1 MKPHATA
8 TWRGSSRAGE
18 GTISTLSGVFN
29 NSIFTQGTS
38 AMGLP
43 CTNPAEILAAA
54 EASCISIMI
63 AKELDKERIIADE
76 IEVTSEILL
85 APEEEGWNIP
95 HIKLTVKAFI
105 PEIEKG
111 KFETIVKRARERC
124 PITRSLKSIV
134 TIEALVETAV
144 QA

>member
-1 MKPHATA
+1 MRPHATA
-8 TWRGSSRAGE
+8 TWRGSARAGE
-18 GTISTLSGVFN
+18 GTIHTISGVFN

-54 EASCISIMI
+54 EASCISLTI
-63 AKELDKERIIADE
+63 AKELDKEGIIPDE

-85 APEEEGWNIP
+85 GPEEEGWTIP
-95 HIKLTVKAFI
+95 HIRLMVKAFI
-105 PEIEKG
+105 PQIEKK
-111 KFETIVKRARERC
+111 KFEAVVKRAKEHC
-124 PITRSLKSIV
+124 PITRSLKSNV

-144 QA
+144 HA

>member
-1 MKPHATA
+1 MRPHATA

-18 GTISTLSGVFN
+18 GTISTVSGVFN
-29 NSIFTQGTS
+29 NSIFTQGAS

-54 EASCISIMI
+54 EASCVSMMI
-63 AKELDKERIIADE
+63 AKELEKERIIADE
-76 IEVTSEILL
+76 IEVTSEVLL
-85 APEEEGWNIP
+85 SPEEEGWNIP

-105 PEIEKG
+105 PEIEKK
-111 KFETIVKRARERC
+111 KFDAVVKRAREHC
-124 PITRSLKSIV
+124 PITRSLKSNV

-144 QA
+144 HA

>member
-8 TWRGSSRAGE
+8 TWRGSARAGE
-18 GTISTLSGVFN
+18 GTIHTLSGVFN

-38 AMGLP
+38 PMGVA

-54 EASCISIMI
+54 EASCISMMI
-63 AKELDKERIIADE
+63 AKELDKEGIVPDE

-85 APEEEGWNIP
+85 SREDEGWNIP

-105 PEIEKG
+105 PEIERR
-111 KFETIVKRARERC
+111 KFEAVVKSAKEHC
-124 PITRSLKSIV
+124 PITRSLKSHV

-144 QA
+144 HA